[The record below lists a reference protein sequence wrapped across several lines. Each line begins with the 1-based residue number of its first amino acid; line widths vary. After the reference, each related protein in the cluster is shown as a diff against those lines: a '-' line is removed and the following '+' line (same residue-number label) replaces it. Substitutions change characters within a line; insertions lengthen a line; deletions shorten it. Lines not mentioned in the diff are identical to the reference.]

1 MKKILLSKSFLII
14 ASLATLIAAIVFL
27 YPRSYLTTVVQ
38 SEYIV
43 DGKVIDPDE
52 IKLRDNLEKQGV
64 KLKIVTQSNPDTEI
78 PDLEYMNEHSNID
91 FVIEGNYGGKF
102 DQEVLEKFQSI
113 GTIENFPVFFFVKTN
128 SNLKIRKLKDLQGK
142 HLVFWSTPEGRNN
155 FADDQNPTAFSSDT
169 LLKNIFTEIGINN
182 KNTKISN
189 VYPKTIDMNMDWDVL
204 ITNQMPDLDDESLH
218 LSKEFKDG
226 KISFLEFDDIS
237 GIQKKLP
244 HLQVKTIA
252 ASSYDPSKNIP
263 KQDIHY
269 LTTTYSILI
278 RKDLDRNLIF
288 ALTQAAKDSFSES
301 TFLSEKNEFPN
312 FQRSEAFEPSESA
325 EEFYKEGKPFLY
337 KYLPQNI
344 ASFLTKLLIIF
355 IPIVT
360 IVLPIYEFF
369 PHLYEVYVKHKINH
383 WYHHLDEIENEYV
396 SCDLSHLQDLLIK
409 IEEIEK
415 KIGQLKLPIMHSHHA
430 QNIYIV
436 KEHIQLIKDKILKK
450 ISAKLNT

>member
-1 MKKILLSKSFLII
+1 MKKILLSKYFLVGLILAILVAVI
-14 ASLATLIAAIVFL
+14 AFL
-27 YPRSYLTTVVQ
+27 YPRSYLTTVIQ

-43 DGKVIDPDE
+43 DGKVIDQDE
-52 IKLRDNLEKQGV
+52 IKLRQSLEKQGI
-64 KLKIVTQSNPDTEI
+64 KLNIITQSNPDTEV

-102 DQEVLEKFQSI
+102 DREVLEKFESI

-128 SNLKIRKLKDLQGK
+128 SNLNIKKLKDLQGK
-142 HLVFWSTPEGRNN
+142 KLMFWSTPEGKNN
-155 FADDQNPTAFSSDT
+155 FADDQNPNAFSSDT
-169 LLKNIFTEIGINN
+169 LLKNIFTELGINN
-182 KNTKISN
+182 KNSKIVN

-204 ITNQMPDLDDESLH
+204 ITNQMPDFDDETLH

-226 KISFLEFDDIS
+226 KISFLEFEDIS

-244 HLQVKTIA
+244 HLQVKTIS

-288 ALTQAAKDSFSES
+288 ALTQAAKDSFSEAS
-301 TFLSEKNEFPN
+301 FLSEKNEFPN

-325 EEFYKEGKPFLY
+325 EEFYKEGKPLLY

-369 PHLYEVYVKHKINH
+369 PHLYEMYVKHKINH
-383 WYHHLDEIENEYV
+383 WYHYLDEIEREFRYSNKER
-396 SCDLSHLQDLLIK
+396 LQELLIK
-409 IEEIEK
+409 IDEIDK
-415 KIGQLKLPIMHSHHA
+415 KIAEMKLPLMHSHHA
-430 QNIYIV
+430 NYIYDLKDHVKSIQNKV
-436 KEHIQLIKDKILKK
+436 LE
-450 ISAKLNT
+450 KLQSKTN